1 MVFGQLAGGCCL
13 AERRVAAG
21 SGARSMNTN
30 PNSARGFSNVSEQ
43 AAGVCL
49 LPASAAANFKGAA

>member
-1 MVFGQLAGGCCL
+1 
-13 AERRVAAG
+13 
-21 SGARSMNTN
+21 MNTN